1 MATKTVRTEPVRFQA
16 ACAIESDYVFV
27 AAKPESLDEDQAFT
41 RIFYFDQ
48 QNATPWRHVDIP
60 DFTVA
65 GVCVAQHALGRVRSY
80 VSISNNGVLHI
91 ANPQGIRQE
100 RIAEAGLE
108 RSEPPIYGYINALRE
123 IGEQLYACGG
133 GGQIYR
139 RDAGS
144 WVSIAGDLRQ
154 PVAAP
159 AANLALNPVVL
170 ADDFSDI
177 DGTAAGDLYVVGDG
191 TVHHYDGTTWSPCVV
206 NTDESLTR
214 VRCVDSALVW
224 VCGFNGT
231 LLRGNADSGFVDVSQ
246 YDLNVIFHDLC
257 VFRDQP
263 YLASNDGLFRYDGQ
277 RVVPVPLQFAD
288 GDTAVCAV
296 DVRDGVLWC
305 FGYRS
310 LATFDGDTWQHI
322 RHPDNV

>member
-133 GGQIYR
+133 GVHNAIV
-139 RDAGS
+139 GS
-144 WVSIAGDLRQ
+144 AIIV
-154 PVAAP
+154 
-159 AANLALNPVVL
+159 
-170 ADDFSDI
+170 
-177 DGTAAGDLYVVGDG
+177 
-191 TVHHYDGTTWSPCVV
+191 
-206 NTDESLTR
+206 
-214 VRCVDSALVW
+214 
-224 VCGFNGT
+224 
-231 LLRGNADSGFVDVSQ
+231 
-246 YDLNVIFHDLC
+246 
-257 VFRDQP
+257 
-263 YLASNDGLFRYDGQ
+263 
-277 RVVPVPLQFAD
+277 
-288 GDTAVCAV
+288 
-296 DVRDGVLWC
+296 
-305 FGYRS
+305 
-310 LATFDGDTWQHI
+310 
-322 RHPDNV
+322 